1 MNILFLLAGD
11 SRPFEEHG
19 YQYPKYLIEIEGKPL
34 IQHVIEHVNISRDY
48 RHIFVIRKEEAV
60 RFHFESV
67 LKLLSPGAD
76 VIISEGPTHGAA
88 CTALLAVEL
97 IDSDESLLIVNG
109 DQVVEV
115 SLDEALSSFEE
126 KSLDGGI
133 VVFDSVHPRWSYVR
147 LDDDDMVIEAAEKRP
162 ISRNATAGMYY
173 FARGRDFVSAAK
185 GMIRKD
191 AHVADAFYVCPSYN
205 EMLLSQKHIGV
216 YRIPRGN
223 YHSLTSPQ
231 GVQEYEEILRNARRC
246 HENRTS
252 G

>member
-11 SRPFEEHG
+11 SKPFEEHG

-34 IQHVIEHVNISRDY
+34 IQHVIEHVKISRAF

-67 LKLLSPGAD
+67 LNLLSPEAD
-76 VIISEGPTHGAA
+76 VILSEGLTHGAA

-97 IDSDESLLIVNG
+97 IDNEEPLLIVNG
-109 DQVVEV
+109 DQVVET
-115 SLDEALSSFEE
+115 SLDDVLSSFEA
-126 KSLDGGI
+126 KCLDGGI

-147 LDDDDMVIEAAEKRP
+147 LDENDRVIEAAEKRP
-162 ISRNATAGMYY
+162 ISRNATAGIYY
-173 FARGRDFVSAAK
+173 FAKGRDFVSAAK

-191 AHVADAFYVCPSYN
+191 AHVGDAFYVCPTYN
-205 EMLLSQKHIGV
+205 EMLLNQKHV
-216 YRIPRGN
+216 SVCRIPREN

-231 GVQEYEEILRNARRC
+231 GVQAYEEKIRTLRRC